1 MLLESTQAK
10 RMCQKK
16 GESKLEISQSNN
28 SEILSKIRGK
38 QKKCG
43 SQQPAFSL
51 CIAQPSGNLK
61 FETQKTAC
69 KGNKAIRVY
78 FIVSL
83 LSPMISLGIA

>member
-1 MLLESTQAK
+1 M
-10 RMCQKK
+10 
-16 GESKLEISQSNN
+16 GENKLEMNQSNN

-51 CIAQPSGNLK
+51 CIAKPSRNLK
-61 FETQKTAC
+61 FEIQKTAFMR
-69 KGNKAIRVY
+69 NKAIHVY

-83 LSPMISLGIA
+83 LSQMISLGIA